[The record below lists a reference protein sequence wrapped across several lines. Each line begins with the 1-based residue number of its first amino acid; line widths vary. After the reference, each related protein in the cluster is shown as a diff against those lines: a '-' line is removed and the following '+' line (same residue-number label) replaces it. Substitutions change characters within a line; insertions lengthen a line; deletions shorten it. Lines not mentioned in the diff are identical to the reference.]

1 MTPINATPEI
11 SPKPATRW
19 SRRLMVSIGLS
30 IAGFLMLC
38 VLGLYAFMLNV
49 DLSEAKRRLSKE
61 VELRQQTERYLVETR
76 NQLNQ
81 SLLEIAQLKTQLEF
95 RQAEFPPP
103 SALKPPM
110 PVVIHFRSSFLGR
123 GIVAVLENTSERDLT
138 VVMNVRNPTLANLRR
153 FTLEL
158 PPHSSA
164 NFGHLEGWQ
173 FASGDELVL
182 FHNDFNA
189 LRLVVP

>member
-1 MTPINATPEI
+1 MTPIDATTET

-19 SRRLMVSIGLS
+19 PRRLMISIGLS
-30 IAGFLMLC
+30 IAGFLLLC

-49 DLSEAKRRLSKE
+49 DLSEAKRKWSKE

-81 SLLEIAQLKTQLEF
+81 SLLEVTQLKAQLEYKQT
-95 RQAEFPPP
+95 EFPSP

-110 PVVIHFRSSFLGR
+110 PVVVHFRSSFLGR
-123 GIVAVLENTSERDLT
+123 GIVAILENTSDRDLT
-138 VVMNVRNPTLANLRR
+138 IVMNVRNPTLANLRR

-158 PPHSSA
+158 PPHSSE

-182 FHNDFNA
+182 FQNDFNA
-189 LRLVVP
+189 QRVVVP